1 MNWITANLV
10 WWVVLAL
17 AAFALL
23 AGTFFFRSEKASK
36 VRKACG
42 WCGAVS
48 LALALVGGW
57 WLLYAPP
64 GLEDTEKERDRDKT
78 KPIAKHLDRLY
89 AEWDSEEPATW
100 PVAETLALFCQI
112 AYQPPVDAKD
122 SFQKLGVDSVETVV
136 DGSMVGYVIAVAD
149 VTVVVFRGTD
159 DNFDWFCNLNSL
171 TIPTPQGP
179 IHRGFHGSYLPL
191 KPQIMKL
198 VDRQRPKHL
207 WLTGHSLGGALAVVC
222 AHDLIDNERR
232 ELRGVMTFG
241 QPMVAGE
248 QLAVHLDKVL
258 LGKFAHFVNGSDI
271 VARVPPFLKHC
282 GSLVWFTQGEVRRSR
297 PKRVVYGA
305 GDKDQPPVP
314 QDDVLPPV
322 SEREFE
328 QAKEAVRKQR
338 EPRKLPDGTPVYEGN
353 SPLLKDHSMDLYLEQ
368 IRKHSGGVGALLPP
382 GREGG
387 K

>member
-1 MNWITANLV
+1 MNWIAAN
-10 WWVVLAL
+10 VLLWLLLEAL
-17 AAFALL
+17 AAVAFFLSKKGSDARKLSFGFFIVFAFLL
-23 AGTFFFRSEKASK
+23 SLG
-36 VRKACG
+36 G
-42 WCGAVS
+42 YHLLVS
-48 LALALVGGW
+48 A
-57 WLLYAPP
+57 P
-64 GLEDTEKERDRDKT
+64 GLEETDKERDRDKS
-78 KPIAKHLDRLY
+78 KPIAKHLDRLR
-89 AEWDSEEPATW
+89 ADWDSEERADW
-100 PVAETLALFCQI
+100 PVAETLALFCHI

-171 TIPTPQGP
+171 TTPTTQGP

-191 KPQIMKL
+191 RPQIVKL
-198 VDRQRPKHL
+198 VDRQRSKHL

-232 ELRGVMTFG
+232 EVRGVMTFG

-248 QLAVHLDKVL
+248 QLAIHLDRVL
-258 LGKFAHFVNGSDI
+258 LGKFAHFVNESDI
-271 VARVPPFLKHC
+271 VARIPPFLKHC

-297 PKRVVYGA
+297 PKRVVFGT
-305 GDKDQPPVP
+305 GNKNQPPVS

-338 EPRKLPDGTPVYEGN
+338 KPRKLPDGTPVYEGN
-353 SPLLKDHSMDLYLEQ
+353 SPLLKDHSIDLYLEQ

>member
-1 MNWITANLV
+1 MNWIAANLV
-10 WWVVLAL
+10 WWV
-17 AAFALL
+17 LL
-23 AGTFFFRSEKASK
+23 AVVAVVIFVRSSK
-36 VRKACG
+36 TGEARKWSG
-42 WCGAVS
+42 WGIVVFGG
-48 LALALVGGW
+48 LLLVGGYH
-57 WLLYAPP
+57 LLISAP
-64 GLEDTEKERDRDKT
+64 GLEDTDKERDRDKS
-78 KPIAKHLDRLY
+78 KPIAKHLDRLR
-89 AEWDSEEPATW
+89 ADWDSEERADW

-171 TIPTPQGP
+171 TTPTPQGP

-305 GDKDQPPVP
+305 GNKDQPPVP
-314 QDDVLPPV
+314 PDDVLPPV

-353 SPLLKDHSMDLYLEQ
+353 SPFLKDHSMDLYLEQ
-368 IRKHSGGVGALLPP
+368 IRKHSGGVGDLPPP
-382 GREGG
+382 GRERG